1 MNLFTL
7 KTDFSPAGDQP
18 QAIAALSRGLRDG
31 AREQVLLGVTGSGKT
46 FTMAQVIAEVQRPAL
61 VLAPNKT
68 LAAQLFSEFKELFP
82 DNAVEYFV
90 SYYDYYQPEAY
101 IPQSDTYIEKDSAIN
116 DTIDKMRHSAT
127 RSLLTRRDVIIVAS
141 VSCIYGL
148 GSPEEYRNMHL
159 VLKKGEEYQLEEVL
173 RRLVIMLY
181 ERNEISFH
189 RGTFRVR
196 GDVLEIF
203 PAYEEA
209 RAIRVEFFGD
219 TVDRIS
225 MIDPLRGNVLG
236 DETEVTVFPG
246 SHFVTSKERLQ
257 QAMRT
262 IKEELKERLDFF
274 EKENL
279 LVEAQ
284 RLEQRT
290 NFDLEMIQE
299 LGYCNGI
306 ENYSRHLTGRKV
318 GEPPPTLLDYFP
330 EDFVLFIDES
340 HVAVPQVRGMYR
352 GDRSRKKTLVAF
364 GFRLPSALDN
374 RPLRFEEFEERVG
387 QVVYVSATPA
397 DFEFERAEGR
407 IVEQIIRPTGLI
419 DPLIEVRPAVSQ
431 VDDLLEEIRIRVARN
446 EAVLVTTLTK
456 RMAEDLT
463 EYYENVDVAV
473 RYLHSDIKTLERMEL
488 VRGLRRQE
496 FSVLIGINLLREGL
510 DIPEVSL
517 VAILDADKEGFLRSE
532 RSLIQTC
539 GRASR
544 NVGGMVILYG
554 DRMTNSMRR
563 TIEETNR
570 RRSLQAAY
578 NEKHSITPETIRSK
592 IKDIMESVYEK
603 DYVTAGFETAERETG
618 YGSRTWDSLSELQR
632 DIRQTE
638 KEMMA
643 AAKELDF
650 ETAAEKRDL
659 LKELREVELQWL

>member
-1 MNLFTL
+1 
-7 KTDFSPAGDQP
+7 
-18 QAIAALSRGLRDG
+18 
-31 AREQVLLGVTGSGKT
+31 
-46 FTMAQVIAEVQRPAL
+46 
-61 VLAPNKT
+61 
-68 LAAQLFSEFKELFP
+68 
-82 DNAVEYFV
+82 
-90 SYYDYYQPEAY
+90 
-101 IPQSDTYIEKDSAIN
+101 
-116 DTIDKMRHSAT
+116 
-127 RSLLTRRDVIIVAS
+127 
-141 VSCIYGL
+141 
-148 GSPEEYRNMHL
+148 
-159 VLKKGEEYQLEEVL
+159 
-173 RRLVIMLY
+173 
-181 ERNEISFH
+181 
-189 RGTFRVR
+189 
-196 GDVLEIF
+196 
-203 PAYEEA
+203 
-209 RAIRVEFFGD
+209 
-219 TVDRIS
+219 
-225 MIDPLRGNVLG
+225 
-236 DETEVTVFPG
+236 
-246 SHFVTSKERLQ
+246 
-257 QAMRT
+257 
-262 IKEELKERLDFF
+262 
-274 EKENL
+274 
-279 LVEAQ
+279 
-284 RLEQRT
+284 
-290 NFDLEMIQE
+290 QE